1 MVVTY
6 DNWVLTPR
14 EAGSPEEAEIAR
26 RLVFLRANV
35 KRFPHTA
42 LQSIEVLGAE
52 DALVL
57 TPVAPSAAPVQTNQ
71 YGQPTRR
78 ARQTLTL
85 PLSGPVDDGYSEEV
99 LELLAGKLDG

>member
-1 MVVTY
+1 MTSE
-6 DNWVLTPR
+6 VLIQRLRALTGQR
-14 EAGSPEEAEIAR
+14 FSYLGEHW
-26 RLVFLRANV
+26 RLV
-35 KRFPHTA
+35 
-42 LQSIEVLGAE
+42 EVLGAE